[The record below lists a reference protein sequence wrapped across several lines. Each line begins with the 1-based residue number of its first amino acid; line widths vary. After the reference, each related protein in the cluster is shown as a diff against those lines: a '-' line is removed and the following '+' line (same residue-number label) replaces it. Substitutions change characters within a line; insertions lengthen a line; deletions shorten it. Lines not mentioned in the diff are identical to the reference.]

1 MTKHFMRDLG
11 ALAEQLVH
19 ISNRCED
26 AFGRAIDSIL
36 SRDAEGA
43 LEVVQGDASIDEL
56 EVKLEEAALK
66 ILALHA
72 PVAGDLRFLI
82 AAIKINNDLERIAD
96 IASNIAKRTID
107 LKGLAPIS
115 PPAEFELMAQQT
127 RVMVRETIQALVR
140 RDEDRARKVLK
151 MDDIVDGFN
160 RNLLKRIEAQ
170 MGQEPESVPAL
181 MRWANVVRLVER
193 IADYATNI
201 AEDIIYMEQG
211 DIVRHGES
219 GKEL

>member
-1 MTKHFMRDLG
+1 MRDLG